1 MKHTNT
7 PLRLTLFLA
16 ALIAVSSPATAHD
29 DGPDSRTAVVLPGDD
44 HAHMLEDMR
53 EFLERTSGLLT
64 AISDNDMARVSRL
77 ASEMRPPMSRAR
89 ALADGTP
96 MPPNRGIGRG
106 AQRPLSEWEQGRFAR
121 MQKNLPAPF
130 RGMMFELRQSIDKLG
145 RDAAEQKD
153 RDLALKQLAAAQE
166 ICVSCHQLY
175 RLEQGSR
182 E

>member
-1 MKHTNT
+1 
-7 PLRLTLFLA
+7 
-16 ALIAVSSPATAHD
+16 LISPATAHD
-29 DGPDSRTAVVLPGDD
+29 DGPDTRSEIVLPGDD
-44 HAHMLEDMR
+44 REHLLEDMR
-53 EFLERTSGLLT
+53 DFLERTTGLLT
-64 AISDNDMARVSRL
+64 AISNNDMARVSRL
-77 ASEMRPPMSRAR
+77 ANEMRPPMSRAR

-106 AQRPLSEWEQGRFAR
+106 AQRPMSEWEQGRFAR

-153 RDLALKQLAAAQE
+153 RDLALRQLAAAQE

-175 RLEQGSR
+175 RLGPETPHGGLDAK
-182 E
+182 